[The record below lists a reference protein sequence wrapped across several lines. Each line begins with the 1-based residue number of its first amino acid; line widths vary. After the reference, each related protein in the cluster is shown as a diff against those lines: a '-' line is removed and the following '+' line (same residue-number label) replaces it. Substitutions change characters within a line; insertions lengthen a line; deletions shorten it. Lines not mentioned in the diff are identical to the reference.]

1 MQTTRESPFRRL
13 LSKIVSSSSRRKAID
28 NVRMN
33 AKTSAVGSLTPYE
46 AWEIVS
52 SLTKPGSEF
61 QQEVKSREGSQT
73 PISLVFDGSWT
84 IVSWAAT
91 HTWKGQQ
98 TLEGFTRPEWRN
110 RGVMRVAAAM
120 LVASG
125 KVNPLLPVAVFSPAC
140 ISIATSVGCRRVR
153 LYELRDGLWV
163 ENS

>member
-1 MQTTRESPFRRL
+1 MLSFRRL
-13 LSKIVSSSSRRKAID
+13 LSRIALSSNRRKSID
-28 NVRMN
+28 NVKMN
-33 AKTSAVGSLTPYE
+33 AKTSTVGLLTPYE
-46 AWEIVS
+46 AWDIVS
-52 SLTKPGSEF
+52 SLTKPGSDF
-61 QQEVKSREGSQT
+61 QNEVKAREGSQT

-91 HTWKGQQ
+91 HVWKGQQ

-125 KVNPLLPVAVFSPAC
+125 KIDPMSPVAVFSPAC

-153 LYELRDGLWV
+153 LYELRDGIWV